1 MTSVKPPWCV
11 SEASDSVPSPSSDT
25 KLCSA
30 EADAAV
36 KEVGFGVKE
45 ILLAAK
51 DLPCTDSLAYINLTT
66 LEGESMCVEVSC
78 KGFAPVGES
87 YDQTSGLDCHE
98 PQHYETIYALLSTRS
113 AMFRDKFSQRLCD
126 KLTDLQKPLQSDLD

>member
-87 YDQTSGLDCHE
+87 Q
-98 PQHYETIYALLSTRS
+98 LLSGFALS
-113 AMFRDKFSQRLCD
+113 ARHYPGFLSSLLIISARG
-126 KLTDLQKPLQSDLD
+126 LQFMSSFPWTSI